1 MFRIFREK
9 LTRKQLVISNRG
21 FHSVWN
27 NLVQSSSDFQYQLYF
42 SKKNYNTIMSNLLE
56 VAKNGSQVDELYN
69 CIYKTLGFPAQQQF
83 MIKAD
88 EYVDAVNRQKK
99 ETFDK
104 SKRNL
109 IADRFSVNNI
119 EDSINQAKE
128 KGLWEEN

>member
-1 MFRIFREK
+1 
-9 LTRKQLVISNRG
+9 
-21 FHSVWN
+21 
-27 NLVQSSSDFQYQLYF
+27 
-42 SKKNYNTIMSNLLE
+42 MSNLLE
-56 VAKNGSQVDELYN
+56 VAKNGSQEDELYN
-69 CIYKTLGFPAQQQF
+69 SIYKTLGFPAQQQF